1 MKTNKLITILAALGM
16 NLFAFAHDNAIK
28 KSALP
33 HNPFGNPLILDMI
46 GDPSIVEIDG
56 TFYCYVTTDG
66 YGNCNN

>member
-33 HNPFGNPLILDMI
+33 HNPFGILSYPI
-46 GDPSIVEIDG
+46 
-56 TFYCYVTTDG
+56 
-66 YGNCNN
+66 